1 MKKIDNK
8 EIVDVISMLFQFGI
22 NMIVPIIICIALG
35 IWIGNRYQMEWV
47 VVPFFFIGAIAGYTS
62 IFKMVKK
69 YLKQKDT
76 GIKKDVKKD

>member
-47 VVPFFFIGAIAGYTS
+47 VVPFFFMGAIAGYTS

>member
-1 MKKIDNK
+1 MKKVDNK

-47 VVPFFFIGAIAGYTS
+47 VVPFFFMGAIAGYTS